1 VLGVRTFLAVV
12 AASALALA
20 TGLWVRPAAA
30 LDYSELEQRMVSRAL
45 GPEPDRDGAP
55 AGKRIESVQIVRLP
69 VFDDDDP
76 VPDFVNWFHAQSR
89 EHVIRRELLFVT
101 GDSYDVERI
110 EETIRNLQLIPQ
122 FGVAVIVPLRGSR
135 PDQVRLVV
143 IVRDVW
149 SLRLNF
155 TLQGSPTYI
164 NYLVV
169 NPIEENLFGTRTRLG
184 GVFTLQPDRYS
195 LGAVAGHPRILGTK
209 VDAYGLA
216 GAYVNLD
223 SGETEGSF
231 GLFSLRRDL
240 VSLADKWGFL
250 TGVAWTNEETRVLQG
265 QSGVNIKY
273 EWTPQADIVREAV
286 LSSHGVPIE
295 YSSRLLRAGAEV
307 ARSFGTRNKYVL
319 TAGIELNQ
327 RRFRARRGAESADD
341 FAAFVRD
348 EVPVS
353 DTRLSPF
360 VQLEHRT
367 TRFLNTRDVE
377 TLELQESFSLG
388 QQAALRVYP
397 AFRDLG
403 SSRNLLGTASWVA
416 QTWALGNG
424 FLRAVA
430 GSNVEHADLGRH
442 QASLQGALRV
452 VSPRLHFLRV
462 VLDYAAVTTYEN
474 YLNRKVALGGEA
486 RPRGYINSA
495 FRGSNG
501 YAGTLELRTS
511 SLDILSA
518 RVGAVAFYDVAG
530 VGDSLPTAYPNQS
543 LGAGVRVLFPQIN
556 RQVFRVDW
564 AVPFTAGPG
573 RRPDRALPGSI
584 YFAFGQAFDLP
595 KLKLPEVLSAATTL
609 VELSQ

>member
-1 VLGVRTFLAVV
+1 VLGVRTFLAAV

-20 TGLWVRPAAA
+20 IGLWARPAAA
-30 LDYSELEQRMVSRAL
+30 LDYSELEQRMLARAL
-45 GPEPDRDGAP
+45 GPQPDRDDAP

-76 VPDFVNWFHAQSR
+76 VPDFVNFFHAQSR
-89 EHVIRRELLFVT
+89 EHVIRRELLFVA
-101 GDSYDVERI
+101 GDRYDVERI

-122 FGVAVIVPLRGSR
+122 FGVVVIVPLRGSG
-135 PDQVRLVV
+135 PDAVRLVV

-184 GVFTLQPDRYS
+184 GVFTLQPDRYA
-195 LGAVAGHPRILGTK
+195 LGAVAGHPRIMGSK

-216 GAYVNLD
+216 GAYLNLD

-240 VSLADKWGFL
+240 VSLADEWGFL
-250 TGVAWTNEETRVLQG
+250 AGVAWTNEQTRVLQG
-265 QSGVNIKY
+265 RSGVNIHY
-273 EWTPQADIVREAV
+273 DWTPTADIVRQPV
-286 LSSHGVPIE
+286 LSHGVPIE
-295 YSSRLLRAGAEV
+295 YSSNILRTGAEV

-319 TAGIELNQ
+319 TGGIELSQ
-327 RRFRARRGAESADD
+327 RRFRARRGPETAQD
-341 FAAFVRD
+341 FEAFVRA

-397 AFRDLG
+397 ASSDLG
-403 SSRNLLGTASWVA
+403 SSRSLMGTASWA
-416 QTWALGNG
+416 SYTWALGNG
-424 FLRAVA
+424 LLRAVV
-430 GSNVEHADLGRH
+430 GSNVEHADQRRH
-442 QASLQGALRV
+442 QASAQAALRI
-452 VSPRLHFLRV
+452 VSPRLHFLRI
-462 VLDYAAVTTYEN
+462 VLDYAAVSTYKN
-474 YLNRKVALGGEA
+474 YLNRKVSLGGEA

-495 FRGSNG
+495 FRGASG

-511 SLDILSA
+511 SIDVWSA
-518 RVGAVAFYDVAG
+518 RVGAVAFYDVG
-530 VGDSLPTAYPNQS
+530 GTGESLGDASPNQS

-564 AVPFTAGPG
+564 AVPFTRGPQ
-573 RRPDRALPGSI
+573 RQPDRALPGAI
-584 YFAFGQAFDLP
+584 YFTFGQAFDFP
-595 KLKLPEVLSAATTL
+595 KIKLPELLSAPTTL